1 MPIHNPVLSPPFTI
15 VRASHV
21 EFGVRDLAASRAFY
35 VDCLGYLV
43 TAETEDALYLRAL
56 EERNHHSIVL
66 HRTEEPAA
74 RALGFKVASEED
86 IDRAA
91 FWFARKELP
100 ISYPNVPFQGR
111 TLRTAD
117 PHGMPL
123 EFYFKMEQT
132 ESMLQRYAAYQGA
145 RIQRIDHINCFTPDV
160 QVSYDFY
167 NEIGFRLTEYT
178 ETDDSEDPR
187 LWAVWMHRKG
197 NVHDLAFTNGR
208 GPRLH
213 HIGVWTASALDILHI
228 CDVMATSGYLAN
240 MERGPGR
247 HGISNAFF
255 LYVRDPDGHRVELFT
270 SDYLTADPDHAPI
283 RWSLTHPQRQTLWGQ
298 PAPKTW
304 FEEGSIF
311 AGVPVREPAL
321 AAQPIVAR

>member
-1 MPIHNPVLSPPFTI
+1 MPIRKPVLDPPFNV

-21 EFGVRDLAASRAFY
+21 ELGVRDLSRSRAFY
-35 VDCLGYLV
+35 ADCLGYLV
-43 TAETEDALYLRAL
+43 TDHERDALYLRGV

-66 HRTEEPAA
+66 RQAAEPTVL
-74 RALGFKVASEED
+74 ALGFKLASED
-86 IDRAA
+86 DLDRAA
-91 FWFARKELP
+91 AWFARAQLP
-100 ISYPNVPFQGR
+100 TAFPDVAFQGR

-117 PHGMPL
+117 LHGMPL
-123 EFYFKMEQT
+123 DFYVRMDQAP
-132 ESMLQRYAAYQGA
+132 SMLQRYAAHQGA

-160 QVSYDFY
+160 QASYDFY
-167 NEIGFRLTEYT
+167 TDLGFRLTEYT
-178 ETDDSEDPR
+178 ETDGADAK

-255 LYVRDPDGHRVELFT
+255 LYIRDPDGHRVELFT
-270 SDYLTADPDHAPI
+270 SDYLTVDPDHEPI
-283 RWSLTHPQRQTLWGQ
+283 RWSLADPQRQTLWGQ
-298 PAPKTW
+298 PAPKSW
-304 FEEGSIF
+304 FEEGAVF
-311 AGVPVREPAL
+311 TGVPVREPVL

>member
-1 MPIHNPVLSPPFTI
+1 MPIRNPVLDPPFNV

-21 EFGVRDLAASRAFY
+21 ELGVRDLGRSRAFY
-35 VDCLGYLV
+35 ADCLGYLV
-43 TAETEDALYLRAL
+43 TDQSRDALYLRAV

-66 HRTEEPAA
+66 RQAAEPTVP
-74 RALGFKVASEED
+74 ALGFKVASED
-86 IDRAA
+86 DLDRAA
-91 FWFARKELP
+91 AWFARAQLP
-100 ISYPNVPFQGR
+100 TAFPDVAFQGR

-117 PHGMPL
+117 LHGMPL
-123 EFYFKMEQT
+123 DFYFRMDQAP
-132 ESMLQRYAAYQGA
+132 SMLQRYAAHQGA

-160 QVSYDFY
+160 QASYDFY
-167 NEIGFRLTEYT
+167 ADIGFRLTEYT
-178 ETDDSEDPR
+178 ETDGADAK

-270 SDYLTADPDHAPI
+270 SDYLTVDPDLEPI
-283 RWSLTHPQRQTLWGQ
+283 RWSLADPQRQTLWGQ
-298 PAPKTW
+298 PAPKSW

-311 AGVPVREPAL
+311 TGVAVREPML